1 MSICGAFTAITVFYG
16 VFAVANRVLWCICS
30 SNRVLWC
37 LSMVVLTTTAVMF
50 STQNLLHKPGPAL
63 FRPVVF
69 DLFKMFIAD
78 SHHLGDEKRKRA
90 LKLTRPNRRFL
101 PKQVFPST
109 GKLVPLLFTPRPR
122 MIASPFPKGKKIVS
136 HRKPRYVVLC
146 NFQNI
151 FSPCNENR
159 AARIANKSGWPLV
172 NKSGWTIANK
182 SGWPFHFP
190 SIF

>member
-1 MSICGAFTAITVFYG
+1 MVFLQYLIVFYG
-16 VFAVANRVLWCICS
+16 VFAAVIVFYGVFTVP
-30 SNRVLWC
+30 NRVLWC
-37 LSMVVLTTTAVMF
+37 LFMVVLTTMVVMF

-69 DLFKMFIAD
+69 DLLKMFIAD

-122 MIASPFPKGKKIVS
+122 MIASPFPGGKKSS
-136 HRKPRYVVLC
+136 HTENHDTSSFTIFKRYFPRATK
-146 NFQNI
+146 
-151 FSPCNENR
+151 NR
-159 AARIANKSGWPLV
+159 AVSIAN
-172 NKSGWTIANK
+172 
-182 SGWPFHFP
+182 
-190 SIF
+190 